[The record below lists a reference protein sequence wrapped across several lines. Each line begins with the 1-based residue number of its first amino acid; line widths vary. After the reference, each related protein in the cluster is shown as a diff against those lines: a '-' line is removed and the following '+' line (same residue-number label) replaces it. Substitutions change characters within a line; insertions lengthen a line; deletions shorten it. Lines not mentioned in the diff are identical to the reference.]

1 MAQYTGHKPK
11 WKWKV
16 GVPKG
21 GPLTRPPA
29 GAPYNPIRGTPGMG
43 GGPLLERPGKQIDLS
58 PKDYK
63 WIDPAPQKWGS
74 PGFRRAMNAAARGA
88 RFARMLKLFGPV
100 GRALD
105 LLGEPMDLWQRTQ
118 QPGLQ
123 PYDWAAH
130 GWTIRHSCPA
140 GTTCSHLPATALTG
154 IWNCGLLSPAQFATV
169 QANYPVT
176 TRSAE
181 EWYGLTQGAA
191 DMCALWGGS
200 GRWATLRQWERPAPA
215 PAPDIPTLT
224 EPKPQI
230 TQPMPAD
237 LAPPAPAFG
246 PQTHQPRKPPAG
258 RVPPYVQDGHPNVP
272 DKPGRTKWKV
282 PRQWVGEIYGGLT
295 EIGDAMDCAEKA
307 MYGKVQKGPLQD
319 RMMQLAQD
327 LADRPKDFRTLSF
340 LKCMVV
346 NNLSD
351 AVIGKANK
359 LANRITKSP
368 YWVRPTGVGAG
379 SWAARMR

>member
-21 GPLTRPPA
+21 GPLTRPPQ

-74 PGFRRAMNAAARGA
+74 PAYRRAMNAAARGA

-100 GRALD
+100 GRAMT
-105 LLGEPMDLWQRTQ
+105 LLGEPMDLFQTTHL
-118 QPGLQ
+118 PGTQ
-123 PYDWAAH
+123 PYDFIAH
-130 GWTIRHSCPA
+130 GWNVRSTCPA
-140 GTTCSHLPATALTG
+140 GVTCDVVTHITG
-154 IWNCGLLSPAQFATV
+154 RWGCGLLNPSQFATV

-181 EWYGLTQGAA
+181 TWYGPTVN
-191 DMCALWGGS
+191 GGPS
-200 GRWATLRQWERPAPA
+200 QCEIATKNRYRSLILWERPAPA
-215 PAPDIPTLT
+215 PAPDVPTLT
-224 EPKPQI
+224 EPIPGP

-246 PQTHQPRKPPAG
+246 PQTHQPRKPPPAKA
-258 RVPPYVQDGHPNVP
+258 PPYVVDGHPMVP
-272 DKPGRTKWKV
+272 DKPGRKKWK
-282 PRQWVGEIYGGLT
+282 PSRQAVADIYGGLT
-295 EIGDAMDCAEKA
+295 EIADAMDCAEKA

-319 RMMQLAQD
+319 RMMELAQD